1 MDILLIGGLWLD
13 GSAWNRVVPELAA
26 LGHRGIPVD
35 GSSEATLDEQV
46 AKVVAAVDA
55 AEGRPF
61 VVGHSA
67 ACTLAWLAADAR
79 PEGVARLALIGG
91 FPSSDGELYAD
102 FFELKDGVMPFPGWE
117 PFEEDGSA
125 ADLDGAA
132 RREFEAATVAIPEG
146 IAHGVVHLRDERR
159 YDVPVAVICPEFS
172 TTQARQWIDDGLV
185 PQLAAAKH
193 VELVDIDSAHWPML
207 TKPAELA
214 RILADL
220 ADLAERQ

>member
-1 MDILLIGGLWLD
+1 MDIVLIGGLWTD
-13 GSAWNRVVPELAA
+13 GSAWKQVVAELAA

-35 GSSEATLDEQV
+35 GSSEPTLDKQV

-55 AEGRPF
+55 AEGKPF

-79 PEGVARLALIGG
+79 PEQVSRLALIGG
-91 FPSSDGELYAD
+91 FPSSDGKLYAD
-102 FFELKDGVMPFPGWE
+102 FFPVKDGVMAFPGWE

-125 ADLDGAA
+125 ADLDDAA
-132 RREFEAATVAIPEG
+132 RRDFEAAAVSVPEG
-146 IAHGVVHLRDERR
+146 IAHGVVRLRDERR
-159 YDVPVAVICPEFS
+159 YEVPVAVICPEFS
-172 TTQARQWIDDGLV
+172 PAQARQWIDDGLV

-193 VELVDIDSAHWPML
+193 VELVDIESAHWPMI
-207 TKPAELA
+207 TKPEELA

-220 ADLAERQ
+220 AERQ